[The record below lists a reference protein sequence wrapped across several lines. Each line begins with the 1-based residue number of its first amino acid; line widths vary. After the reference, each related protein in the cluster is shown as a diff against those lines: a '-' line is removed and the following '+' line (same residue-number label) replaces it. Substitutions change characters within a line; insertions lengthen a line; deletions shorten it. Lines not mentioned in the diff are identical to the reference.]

1 MSEPRRPVGRYD
13 ERRSLSRGTRVGGAA
28 VLVVALVAATFWA
41 YQRFSGGQVQFGTR
55 GYEVVSDT
63 EVDVRFEVQKGVLES
78 VRCSLTAR
86 DRDSVVVGTRDVVV
100 GPSDREAVITRSSVT
115 TTHRATTAEAVRCE
129 RVTP

>member
-1 MSEPRRPVGRYD
+1 MSEPRRPAGRYD
-13 ERRSLSRGTRVGGAA
+13 ERRSLSRGAQLGGAA

-41 YQRFSGGQVQFGTR
+41 YQRFNGGRVQFGTR
-55 GYEVVSDT
+55 GYQVVSDT
-63 EVDVRFEVQKGVLES
+63 EVDVRFEVQKGVLDS

-100 GPSDREAVITRSSVT
+100 GPSDREAVVTRSTVST
-115 TTHRATTAEAVRCE
+115 SRRAATAEAVRCE